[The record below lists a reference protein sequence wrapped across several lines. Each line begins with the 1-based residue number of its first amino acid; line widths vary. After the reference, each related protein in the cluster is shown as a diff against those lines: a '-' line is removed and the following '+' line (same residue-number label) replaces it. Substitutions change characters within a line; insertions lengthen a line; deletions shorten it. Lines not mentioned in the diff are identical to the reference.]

1 MPVHHPLEQTLN
13 DYNAVAGLQNGLT
26 GAAGSDWNDLAPHHI
41 IKKSKSIIDYIIKE
55 RYLITRREEDS

>member
-26 GAAGSDWNDLAPHHI
+26 GAAGSDGNDRLPTI
-41 IKKSKSIIDYIIKE
+41 
-55 RYLITRREEDS
+55 